1 MSMLQVLRDP
11 DHFLPSPLFRREVMV
26 ERETQSLGTVLLAPS
41 IPMRVSALFA
51 LLAAAG
57 LLCLMFFGEYTRTAR
72 INGWLVPEQGLLRVF
87 APQSGVVMRVH
98 VQEGTEVKK
107 GQPLVELSS
116 ELRSGA
122 IRGTQEEVVRQLQLR
137 RQSLIDNGA
146 AQQELDAEHGKDLS
160 ERIETLQSAKDSLG
174 REMGLQAQRSK
185 LAAEFAAKQ
194 QVLLKRGFIT
204 NDQVQVAEQN
214 RLAQAAQLLT
224 LGRER
229 DTVERDRAAAVAEL
243 RDLPLT
249 EKTKLAE
256 IERDIAALDQESAL
270 TEARRGIVIPAPQ
283 DGIVASLQAEA
294 GGRVETTAP
303 LLSIIPAGSKLEAHL
318 FSPSRDIGFVR
329 PGQRVLLRYQAFPY
343 QKFGQYEGVVSGVS
357 RSALSPGDLS
367 QQLPGLSS
375 LYGVNEPVYR
385 ITVELKTQAAT
396 AYGATVPLQPGMQLE
411 ASVVM
416 ETRTLVEWML
426 EPLFTLTGTLP

>member
-1 MSMLQVLRDP
+1 
-11 DHFLPSPLFRREVMV
+11 
-26 ERETQSLGTVLLAPS
+26 
-41 IPMRVSALFA
+41 
-51 LLAAAG
+51 
-57 LLCLMFFGEYTRTAR
+57 
-72 INGWLVPEQGLLRVF
+72 
-87 APQSGVVMRVH
+87 MRVH

-160 ERIETLQSAKDSLG
+160 ERIATLQSAKDSLT
-174 REMGLQAQRSK
+174 REMGLQAERSK

-214 RLAQAAQLLT
+214 RLAQAAQLLA

-229 DTVERDRAAAVAEL
+229 ATVERDRAAAVAEL